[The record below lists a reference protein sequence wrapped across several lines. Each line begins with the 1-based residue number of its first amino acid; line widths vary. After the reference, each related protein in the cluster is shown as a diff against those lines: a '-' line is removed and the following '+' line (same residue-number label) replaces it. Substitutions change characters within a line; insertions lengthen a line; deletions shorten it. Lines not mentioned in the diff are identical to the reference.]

1 MPPAKA
7 STGPVPSASDAS
19 MSTASPRGPVARQSV
34 LLAVVALLLVVT
46 AAWASPAR
54 AASKAVQAQYSG
66 KLTITFK
73 SPPLGGSPASR
84 TYSYDLSWR
93 EHATA
98 STTAPAKWTIDSL
111 SGSIADRGT
120 FDDGSPFGCTA
131 TLSNN
136 GEQPSVGSI
145 SATGKQYVVSPP
157 FGVPTAFAHP
167 TVTSQS
173 AGDVACSN
181 PTVNYLTFESDQSI
195 QAAWST
201 VSSPDV
207 TFPANG
213 TYVQPLDFSWS
224 CPDAGCP
231 GTESLTQGSTVT
243 YAGTI
248 TQDLKSSLV
257 FAGPGFGTGSPKL
270 NPKGGGGGSGPPALS
285 PRSPAYPEK
294 LAAQKDLRKALEQA
308 KPPCIRLAA
317 ATLATVWAGTVGV
330 GSVAVGITAGTL
342 YAGSLPECT
351 DLIRRA
357 YDDAKIVN
365 DPPDPHVY
373 RLARPATGGPPA
385 RLPSC
390 NGSADKPYCRSLR
403 SRFASFLADVHRVR
417 TVDDAL
423 LATVDRIT
431 AAARA
436 HNRHA
441 LTIQQAHA
449 KQLSRRFRAALA
461 AQRAA
466 GDRLERLISSAHV
479 SGHLDQALASQAVTT
494 VLGRLGRLHVS
505 RAELTQLGAG
515 PALAIGPIDIL
526 KTLEQ

>member
-1 MPPAKA
+1 VKGMRVRAESPGWCRAAA
-7 STGPVPSASDAS
+7 STAYCRPLAAL
-19 MSTASPRGPVARQSV
+19 RGVAT
-34 LLAVVALLLVVT
+34 AVVALVLLPS
-46 AAWASPAR
+46 AAWASPAA
-54 AASKAVQAQYSG
+54 AASKSVQAQYSG
-66 KLTITFK
+66 KLSITFK
-73 SPPLGGSPASR
+73 APPLGGSAASR

-98 STTAPAKWTIDSL
+98 STSEPAKWTIDSL
-111 SGSIADRGT
+111 SGSITDRGT
-120 FDDGSPFGCTA
+120 FDDGSTFACTA
-131 TLSNN
+131 RLSNN
-136 GEQPSVGSI
+136 GDQPSVGSI
-145 SATGKQYVVSPP
+145 TATGAEYVVSPP
-157 FGVPTAFAHP
+157 FGVPTTFAHP

-173 AGDVACSN
+173 GNDMDCSN
-181 PTVNYLTFESDQSI
+181 PTINYLTFESDRSI
-195 QAAWST
+195 QAAWNT

-270 NPKGGGGGSGPPALS
+270 NPKGGGSGPPALS
-285 PRSPAYPEK
+285 PRNPAYQEK

-308 KPPCIRLAA
+308 KPPCIRVTA

-330 GSVAVGITAGTL
+330 GSLAVGITAGML

-365 DPPDPHVY
+365 DPPDPHIY
-373 RLARPATGGPPA
+373 RLAYPATGVPPV

-390 NGSADKPYCRSLR
+390 NGSADRSYCLGLR
-403 SRFASFLADVHRVR
+403 SRFGSFLAYVHRVR

-423 LATVDRIT
+423 LATVNRIT

-436 HNRHA
+436 HNAHA
-441 LTIQQAHA
+441 LAIQQAHA
-449 KQLSRRFRAALA
+449 RGLSRLFRAALA
-461 AQRAA
+461 AQHTA
-466 GDRLERLISSAHV
+466 GDRLASLISSAHV
-479 SGHLDQALASQAVTT
+479 SGRLDQALASQAVSTM
-494 VLGRLGRLHVS
+494 LGRLARLHLS
-505 RAELTQLGAG
+505 RAELNRLGAG

-526 KTLEQ
+526 KTLAQ